1 MDRLGDV
8 CYPSYFVRS
17 RQLDL
22 KANHYRLVYLVLVLV
37 VGLACSGV
45 YKGQVQ
51 AEGVLAEVLEEQD
64 EARDETWNY
73 KFLCEVS

>member
-1 MDRLGDV
+1 MDDYV
-8 CYPSYFVRS
+8 CYPSYFVRL
-17 RQLDL
+17 RQLGL
-22 KANHYRLVYLVLVLV
+22 RVNHYRLVNLVLVLV

-45 YKGQVQ
+45 YKGLDQ
-51 AEGVLAEVLEEQD
+51 ASGVLAEVLEEQD